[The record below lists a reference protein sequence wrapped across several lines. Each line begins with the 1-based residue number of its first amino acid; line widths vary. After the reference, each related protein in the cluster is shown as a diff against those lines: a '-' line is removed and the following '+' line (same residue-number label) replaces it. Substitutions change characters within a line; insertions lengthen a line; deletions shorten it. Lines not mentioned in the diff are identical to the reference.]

1 MDLESLL
8 APLAGEQPSGVEL
21 RNDARFHSIERLLE
35 PAARQHRVR
44 PDGSINESAT
54 PVDWASVLSQGQ
66 ELAADGRDLRLL
78 VILVRGLYATEGFK
92 GLSQGIGLLQRSV
105 ADYWADLHPRLR
117 DRDDPQMAA
126 MARSNA
132 LRQLDNDDNGLL
144 GDLRYGVAF
153 SPRGIGPV
161 TFDDVAGIPLS
172 DFDVQ
177 ARMASGLSKEEKD
190 AKLARHRERANR
202 ARAACRAMAAEQG
215 DEVAAMV
222 AEIGACLAG
231 IDALRAIFAEKAGL
245 DGASGLS
252 LKELSDLLASCR
264 KSLETAIAETDAA
277 ATGPDPAASPDSG
290 AAAAVAPSPQSA
302 PSAVVMNGAAGK
314 PGEINSRGDV
324 EIALDRIV
332 AFYERTEPSSPIPHV
347 ARRLRRMVA
356 MDFLQLMNEIAPSGL
371 KEFRNI
377 AGLDDGKK

>member
-1 MDLESLL
+1 MDIESLL
-8 APLAGEQPSGVEL
+8 APLAGDQPSGVEL

-35 PAARQHRVR
+35 PAARAQRLKA
-44 PDGSINESAT
+44 DGSINESAS
-54 PVDWASVLSQGQ
+54 PVDWSAVLARGQ
-66 ELAADGRDLRLL
+66 ELAGEGRDLRLL

-105 ADYWADLHPRLR
+105 GDYWDSLHPGLR
-117 DRDDPQMAA
+117 ERDDPQMAA

-144 GDLRYGVAF
+144 GDLRFGIAF

-161 TFDDVAGIPLS
+161 TFDDVAAIPLS

-177 ARMASGLSKEEKD
+177 ARMASGLSKQEKD
-190 AKLARHRERANR
+190 AILARHHDRAKR
-202 ARAACRAMAAEQG
+202 ARTACRVIAAEQG
-215 DEVAAMV
+215 EDVAAMV
-222 AEIGACLAG
+222 AEIGTCLAG
-231 IDALRAIFAEKAGL
+231 MESLCVTFGERGGF
-245 DGASGLS
+245 DGTSGLS
-252 LKELSDLLASCR
+252 LHGLSDFLTGCR
-264 KSLETAIAETDAA
+264 KSLETALAETDAA
-277 ATGPDPAASPDSG
+277 APASAAMPEHGPAATDQAPT
-290 AAAAVAPSPQSA
+290 AAVVNSA
-302 PSAVVMNGAAGK
+302 PVKS
-314 PGEINSRGDV
+314 GEINSRGDV
-324 EIALDRIV
+324 EVALDRIV

-377 AGLDDGKK
+377 AGLDDNKK